1 MKDIIKESDFR
12 RELKNAPAVGY
23 LFFGEEDY
31 LKANAIR
38 LARKTLCGEDEG
50 LAYFNDIR
58 LGGADFTP
66 DKLLDA
72 MATPPMGADHK
83 VITVTGINFNTMRAG
98 DLENLMEALTELE
111 NYPFNVVI
119 VSADSDCLD
128 AGTLPKRPSKLL
140 TELGDYLIPVNF
152 EKNTPAKLAGW
163 VQKHYLHH
171 GVQASPDLCHFTV
184 TYCGRDMYVLAN
196 EIEKVAFYVL
206 SHSRNTATEEDIR
219 TAAIPAVEYD
229 AFAFTNAVME
239 RRQGDALDI
248 LADLKFRRVE
258 PIFILSEVSRVVCDL
273 ALVGSLGASGQTA
286 SEISAAIKMHEYRV
300 GLYLRQANKIP
311 SERLK
316 AAVTACREADAAMK
330 GAMASAGG
338 YGVIEKLICAL

>member
-1 MKDIIKESDFR
+1 MKDIIKEPDFR
-12 RELKNAPAVGY
+12 RELKSTPALGY

-50 LAYFNDIR
+50 LACFNDIR

-66 DKLLDA
+66 DQLLDA
-72 MATPPMGADHK
+72 TATPPMGSERK
-83 VITVTGINFNTMRAG
+83 VITVTGINFNTLRAG
-98 DLENLMEALTELE
+98 DLENLVEALSELE

-119 VSADSDCLD
+119 ISADSDCLD

-140 TELGDYLIPVNF
+140 TELGEYLIPVNF
-152 EKNTPAKLAGW
+152 EKNTPAKLSGW

-206 SHSRNTATEEDIR
+206 SHGRNIATEEDIK

-229 AFAFTNAVME
+229 AFAFTNAIME

-258 PIFILSEVSRVVCDL
+258 PIIILSEVSRVVCDL
-273 ALVGSLGASGQTA
+273 AMVGSLGAAGQTA
-286 SEISAAIKMHEYRV
+286 TEISTALKMHEYRV
-300 GLYLRQANKIP
+300 GLYLRQAGKLP
-311 SERLK
+311 SERLQ
-316 AAVTACREADAAMK
+316 AAVIACKEADAAMK
-330 GAMASAGG
+330 GALGSAGG
-338 YGVIEKLICAL
+338 YGVIEKLICSL

>member
-1 MKDIIKESDFR
+1 MKDIIKEPDFR
-12 RELKNAPAVGY
+12 RELKSEPSAGY

-50 LAYFNDIR
+50 LAYFNDVR

-72 MATPPMGADHK
+72 MVTPPMGAERK
-83 VITVTGINFNTMRAG
+83 VITVTGINFNAMRAG
-98 DLENLMEALTELE
+98 DLENLLEALSELE

-119 VSADSDCLD
+119 VSADSDCLE

-140 TELGDYLIPVNF
+140 SELGDYLVPVNF
-152 EKNTPAKLAGW
+152 EKNTPAKLSGW

-171 GVQASPDLCHFTV
+171 GVQASAEVCQFTV
-184 TYCGRDMYVLAN
+184 SFCGRDMYVLSN
-196 EIEKVAFYVL
+196 EIEKIAFYVL
-206 SHSRNTATEEDIR
+206 AHGRDTATSDDVR
-219 TAAIPAVEYD
+219 TAGIPAMEYD
-229 AFAFTNAVME
+229 AFAFTNAIME

-273 ALVGSLGASGQTA
+273 AMVGTLGAGGQTA
-286 SEISAAIKMHEYRV
+286 PEISASLKMHEYRV
-300 GLYLRQANKIP
+300 GLYLRQASKVP
-311 SERLK
+311 PDRLQAAVAACK
-316 AAVTACREADAAMK
+316 AADGAMK
-330 GAMASAGG
+330 GAVGASGG
-338 YGVIEKLICAL
+338 YGIIEKLICSL

>member
-1 MKDIIKESDFR
+1 MKDIIKEADFR
-12 RELKNAPAVGY
+12 RELKTAPAVGY

-38 LARKTLCGEDEG
+38 LARKALCGEDEG

-58 LGGADFTP
+58 LGGGDFTP

-72 MATPPMGADHK
+72 MATPPMGSERK
-83 VITVTGINFNTMRAG
+83 VITVTGINFNAMRTG

-119 VSADSDCLD
+119 LSADSDCLD

-140 TELGDYLIPVNF
+140 SELGEYLIPVNF
-152 EKNTPAKLAGW
+152 EKNTPAKLSGW

-171 GVQASPDLCHFTV
+171 GVQASPDICHLTV
-184 TYCGRDMYVLAN
+184 TYCGRDMYILAG
-196 EIEKVAFYVL
+196 EIQKVAFYVL
-206 SHSRNTATEEDIR
+206 SHGRNIATEADIK
-219 TAAIPAVEYD
+219 TAAIPAMEYD

-273 ALVGSLGASGQTA
+273 ALVGALGASGQTGA
-286 SEISAAIKMHEYRV
+286 EIAAALKMHEYRV
-300 GLYLRQANKIP
+300 GLYLRQTSKIP
-311 SERLK
+311 PERLQ
-316 AAVTACREADAAMK
+316 AAVVACKEADAAMK
-330 GAMASAGG
+330 GAMGTTGG
-338 YGVIEKLICAL
+338 YGVIEKLICSL